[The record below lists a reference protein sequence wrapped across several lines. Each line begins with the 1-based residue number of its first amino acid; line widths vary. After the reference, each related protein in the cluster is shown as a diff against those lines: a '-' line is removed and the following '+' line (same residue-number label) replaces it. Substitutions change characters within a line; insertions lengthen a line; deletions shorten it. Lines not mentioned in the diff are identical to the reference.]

1 MPRYLGLFKYSA
13 EGNKG
18 FLKDMAAGREAATRQ
33 ALESVGGKLEAM
45 YWMVSGEYSGIGIWE
60 LPDAASGAAL
70 SALTASTGAF
80 SEVKSIELLTA
91 SEMDAALSKSM
102 TYRAPGR

>member
-1 MPRYLGLFKYSA
+1 MPRYLGMFKYSA

-18 FLKDMAAGREAATRQ
+18 FLKEKAAGREAATKQ

-45 YWMVSGEYSGIGIWE
+45 YWIVSGEYTGIGIWE
-60 LPDAASGAAL
+60 FPDAATGAAL

-80 SEVKSIELLTA
+80 AEFKSIELLTA
-91 SEMDAALSKSM
+91 GEMDAALSKSM
-102 TYRAPGR
+102 AYRAPGR